1 MCQSLHVDRRVGSFT
16 RWYKIRCASL
26 EHAIMWSF
34 IIGVVCMFLT
44 VSSYVMAHLE
54 NGDSEETHSTR
65 AWIKFVW
72 TLVVL
77 VGMSFTLPEVLGGEF
92 TYRIYHDGPCAWG
105 ASKLRDSS
113 TEERV
118 EVSGVLLLEVRH
130 DAWPPGRPLA
140 RPSTRPATH
149 RPAGSGPSAHLLA
162 RSPATPP
169 PASRIHLPHPYPPL
183 CLYFVRIMCRG

>member
-1 MCQSLHVDRRVGSFT
+1 
-16 RWYKIRCASL
+16 
-26 EHAIMWSF
+26 MWSF

-105 ASKLRDSS
+105 ASKLWDSN

-118 EVSGVLLLEVRH
+118 EVSGVLLH
-130 DAWPPGRPLA
+130 
-140 RPSTRPATH
+140 SPAQV
-149 RPAGSGPSAHLLA
+149 PAQLPTDLLA
-162 RSPATPP
+162 LAHPPTCSPARLPRLRP

-183 CLYFVRIMCRG
+183 RLCFVCIMCRG